1 MAEDTQ
7 VAAAPKSRREPVVPA
22 EGVLSFDEFVARTGT
37 SQGEADGLYHN
48 QIATSGV
55 APRALSAWQDA
66 LTAYQNQS

>member
-1 MAEDTQ
+1 MAEESQ
-7 VAAAPKSRREPVVPA
+7 VAAAPKSRRESAIPL
-22 EGVLSFDEFVARTGT
+22 EGVLSFDEFVERTGT
-37 SQGEADGLYHN
+37 SQVEADGLYHN